1 MTEVAVLS
9 ARELHKSYREGA
21 LSVDVL
27 RGAELDIAPAEIVA
41 IVGASDRKEHAAS
54 RSGRP

>member
-27 RGAELDIAPAEIVA
+27 RGAELDIAPA
-41 IVGASDRKEHAAS
+41 
-54 RSGRP
+54 